1 MRVKGSVSMYQKFSI
16 GEDTFDFELPG
27 ICPFCGIG
35 IQPQIPIPFRIPAV
49 IPYKNG
55 ANTYFV
61 FECPVCTET
70 FFAVYEQTFP
80 QSAPNLVAVF
90 PHPKPTVLIP
100 ADLKEL
106 FPDFFELY
114 NQANIAERNGLSKI
128 TGMAYRK
135 ALEILVK
142 QYLIQQTPDEKEKI
156 LNEALGRSIDR
167 ISSAKIQSLAKAISW
182 IGNDQTHMVQRH
194 PDYNVPE
201 MKNFMLALCH
211 LIIAE
216 HIADDAVGFVSS

>member
-1 MRVKGSVSMYQKFSI
+1 MYQKFSI

-35 IQPQIPIPFRIPAV
+35 MQPKIPNRFQKPIATL
-49 IPYKNG
+49 PYKNG
-55 ANTYFV
+55 AHTHFM
-61 FECPVCTET
+61 FECPVCTGT
-70 FFAVYEQTFP
+70 FFAVYEQMYP
-80 QSAPNLVAVF
+80 QSSPRLAAIF
-90 PHPKPTVLIP
+90 PHPKVPISIP

-114 NQANIAERNGLSKI
+114 DQANTAEKNGLHKI

-142 QYLIQQTPDEKEKI
+142 QYLIQQSPNEKDKI
-156 LNEALGRSIDR
+156 LNEPLGRSIDR
-167 ISSAKIQSLAKAISW
+167 ISSAKIQSLAKAVSW
-182 IGNDQTHMVQRH
+182 IGNDQTHMIQKH

-201 MKNFMLALCH
+201 MKRFMLALCH

-216 HIADDAVGFVSS
+216 NIADDATGFVSS